1 MSADDLI
8 AHAERCKVK
17 IKDGRLEFPRDFPA
31 YAGGNK
37 YVSNVP
43 GSTMF
48 MPVTEVT
55 RQYINGLFYVLA
67 QEPGRRPLFLDD
79 FNNWLPC
86 GCERWVKSKFLNK
99 QIPIPLTFYGKGR
112 TDYEAML
119 LLQNLALVAQSMGLG
134 GWIHAAFENTILLGG
149 YPDIGPGL
157 GFRFERPK
165 KRLIPRPYPASAPNP
180 VGLDGVLQ
188 SYAPPYYK
196 DTDAAIDAIL
206 AEKYGPSGLYS
217 KAGTAAPSMK
227 PEFEAAF
234 IRESPHVEPGDRR
247 SRACH
252 LPLHLENLQ
261 AVSGT
266 LPRHRFSRHLDAV
279 SPHRPRVLRLA
290 SSGRPTRQPRP
301 RMPTRGTAECASR
314 SQGSGWSSNAALSVE
329 RTQSRRDNA
338 TTGRVTLRVLS
349 RIAAG
354 GVALRRWQR
363 GVGAD
368 TSRVSGRSGLWSRDS
383 HSATPAVAMR
393 ALQRQAADAAPCF
406 VKMCSRAPVFSSMVR
421 ISPVTPVIAGRVLS
435 SPRRVVVFPVGGA
448 VTGGCRP
455 TCAEQ
460 VGASC
465 IDSGPLIRLV
475 PLAQ

>member
-1 MSADDLI
+1 MSTPRGFTAAREYPLWDAIFGRRSRRVAAGSTFRSGSLSFQSKLEPQPLSRLEEAYLIAATGVTGLPYWDNPYETADGKPLMGTPCVEGSGRAAGSPDNAQSTVFFMWNDEGTYMLKRPDDPGPRVNVRTMSADDLI

-17 IKDGRLEFPRDFPA
+17 VKDGRLEFPRDFPA

-67 QEPGRRPLFLDD
+67 QEPGRRPVFLDD

-99 QIPIPLTFYGKGR
+99 EIPIPLGFYAKGR

-149 YPDIGPGL
+149 YPNIGPGL

-165 KRLIPRPYPASAPNP
+165 KRLIPRPYPASTPNP

-188 SYAPPYYK
+188 SYAPPYFK

-234 IRESPHVEPGDRR
+234 IRESPHVEPEIVEVVRAICRYIWKTYRRFPAHCHAIDSAGIWMQCHHIDPEFYDRFFR
-247 SRACH
+247 EAY
-252 LPLHLENLQ
+252 
-261 AVSGT
+261 
-266 LPRHRFSRHLDAV
+266 
-279 SPHRPRVLRLA
+279 SP
-290 SSGRPTRQPRP
+290 T
-301 RMPTRGTAECASR
+301 
-314 SQGSGWSSNAALSVE
+314 
-329 RTQSRRDNA
+329 
-338 TTGRVTLRVLS
+338 
-349 RIAAG
+349 
-354 GVALRRWQR
+354 
-363 GVGAD
+363 
-368 TSRVSGRSGLWSRDS
+368 
-383 HSATPAVAMR
+383 
-393 ALQRQAADAAPCF
+393 QAAH
-406 VKMCSRAPVFSSMVR
+406 
-421 ISPVTPVIAGRVLS
+421 
-435 SPRRVVVFPVGGA
+435 
-448 VTGGCRP
+448 
-455 TCAEQ
+455 AEAWHGQ
-460 VGASC
+460 S
-465 IDSGPLIRLV
+465 
-475 PLAQ
+475 

>member
-67 QEPGRRPLFLDD
+67 QEPGRRPVFLDD

-99 QIPIPLTFYGKGR
+99 EIPIPLGFYAKGR

-149 YPDIGPGL
+149 YPNIGPGL

-165 KRLIPRPYPASAPNP
+165 KRLIPRPYPASTPNP

-188 SYAPPYYK
+188 SYAPPYFK

-206 AEKYGPSGLYS
+206 AEKYGPSGLYT
-217 KAGTAAPSMK
+217 KPGTAAPSMK
-227 PEFEAAF
+227 PEFESGVHPRVAA
-234 IRESPHVEPGDRR
+234 RRAGGRR
-247 SRACH
+247 SRARH
-252 LPLHLENLQ
+252 LPVHLEDLP
-261 AVSGT
+261 AVSCT
-266 LPRHRFSRHLDAV
+266 LPRHRFGRHLDAV
-279 SPHRPRVLRLA
+279 PPHRPRVLRSLLQGGLLA
-290 SSGRPTRQPRP
+290 
-301 RMPTRGTAECASR
+301 
-314 SQGSGWSSNAALSVE
+314 N
-329 RTQSRRDNA
+329 
-338 TTGRVTLRVLS
+338 
-349 RIAAG
+349 
-354 GVALRRWQR
+354 
-363 GVGAD
+363 
-368 TSRVSGRSGLWSRDS
+368 
-383 HSATPAVAMR
+383 
-393 ALQRQAADAAPCF
+393 
-406 VKMCSRAPVFSSMVR
+406 
-421 ISPVTPVIAGRVLS
+421 AGRAR
-435 SPRRVVVFPVGGA
+435 RRVARQGLMLGVSK
-448 VTGGCRP
+448 R
-455 TCAEQ
+455 
-460 VGASC
+460 S
-465 IDSGPLIRLV
+465 
-475 PLAQ
+475 

>member
-1 MSADDLI
+1 MNSPRGFTAAREYPLWDAIFGRRSRRVAAGSAFRSGTLSFQSKLDPQPLSRLEEEGSGRAAGSPDNAQSTVFFMWNDDGTYMLKRPDDPGPQLNVRTMSADDLI

-67 QEPGRRPLFLDD
+67 QEPGRRPVFLDD

-99 QIPIPLTFYGKGR
+99 EIPIPLTFYAKGR
-112 TDYEAML
+112 TEYEAML

-149 YPDIGPGL
+149 YPNIGPGL

-234 IRESPHVEPGDRR
+234 IRESPHVEPEIVEVVRAICRYIWKTYKRFPAHCHAIDSAGIWMQCHHIDPAFYDRFFR
-247 SRACH
+247 EAY
-252 LPLHLENLQ
+252 
-261 AVSGT
+261 
-266 LPRHRFSRHLDAV
+266 
-279 SPHRPRVLRLA
+279 SP
-290 SSGRPTRQPRP
+290 T
-301 RMPTRGTAECASR
+301 
-314 SQGSGWSSNAALSVE
+314 
-329 RTQSRRDNA
+329 
-338 TTGRVTLRVLS
+338 
-349 RIAAG
+349 
-354 GVALRRWQR
+354 
-363 GVGAD
+363 
-368 TSRVSGRSGLWSRDS
+368 
-383 HSATPAVAMR
+383 
-393 ALQRQAADAAPCF
+393 QAAHAA
-406 VKMCSRAPVFSSMVR
+406 AWH
-421 ISPVTPVIAGRVLS
+421 G
-435 SPRRVVVFPVGGA
+435 
-448 VTGGCRP
+448 
-455 TCAEQ
+455 
-460 VGASC
+460 
-465 IDSGPLIRLV
+465 
-475 PLAQ
+475 

>member
-1 MSADDLI
+1 MNSPRGFTAAREYPLWDAIFGRRSRRVAAGSAFRSGTLSFQSKLDPQPLSRLEEAYLIAATGVTGLPYWDNPYETAGGKPLLGTPCVEGSGRAAGSPDNAQSTVFFMWNDEGTYMLKRPDDPGPQLNVRTMSADDLI

-67 QEPGRRPLFLDD
+67 QEPGRRPVFLDD

-99 QIPIPLTFYGKGR
+99 EIPIPLGFYAKGR

-149 YPDIGPGL
+149 YPNIGPGL

-165 KRLIPRPYPASAPNP
+165 KRLIPRPYPASTPNP

-234 IRESPHVEPGDRR
+234 IRESPHVEPEIVEVVRAICRYIWKTYKRFPAHCHAIDSAGIWMQCHHIDPAFYDRFFR
-247 SRACH
+247 EAY
-252 LPLHLENLQ
+252 
-261 AVSGT
+261 
-266 LPRHRFSRHLDAV
+266 
-279 SPHRPRVLRLA
+279 SP
-290 SSGRPTRQPRP
+290 T
-301 RMPTRGTAECASR
+301 
-314 SQGSGWSSNAALSVE
+314 
-329 RTQSRRDNA
+329 
-338 TTGRVTLRVLS
+338 
-349 RIAAG
+349 
-354 GVALRRWQR
+354 
-363 GVGAD
+363 
-368 TSRVSGRSGLWSRDS
+368 
-383 HSATPAVAMR
+383 
-393 ALQRQAADAAPCF
+393 QAAHADAWH
-406 VKMCSRAPVFSSMVR
+406 
-421 ISPVTPVIAGRVLS
+421 G
-435 SPRRVVVFPVGGA
+435 
-448 VTGGCRP
+448 
-455 TCAEQ
+455 
-460 VGASC
+460 
-465 IDSGPLIRLV
+465 
-475 PLAQ
+475 

>member
-1 MSADDLI
+1 MNSPRGFAAAREYPLWDAIFGRRSRRVAAGSAFRSGTLSFQSKLDPQPLSRLEEAYLIAATGVTGLPYWDNPYETADGKPLLGTPCVEGSGRAAGSPDNAQSTVFFMWNDEGTYMLKRPDDPGPQLNVRTMSADDLI

-67 QEPGRRPLFLDD
+67 QEPGRRPVFLDD

-99 QIPIPLTFYGKGR
+99 EIPIPLTFYAKGR
-112 TDYEAML
+112 TEYEAML

-149 YPDIGPGL
+149 YPNIGPGL

-206 AEKYGPSGLYS
+206 TEKYGPSGLYS

-234 IRESPHVEPGDRR
+234 IRESPHVEPEIVEVVRAICRYIWKTYKRFPAHCHAIDSAGIWMQCHHIDPEFYDRFFR
-247 SRACH
+247 EAY
-252 LPLHLENLQ
+252 
-261 AVSGT
+261 
-266 LPRHRFSRHLDAV
+266 
-279 SPHRPRVLRLA
+279 SP
-290 SSGRPTRQPRP
+290 T
-301 RMPTRGTAECASR
+301 
-314 SQGSGWSSNAALSVE
+314 
-329 RTQSRRDNA
+329 
-338 TTGRVTLRVLS
+338 
-349 RIAAG
+349 
-354 GVALRRWQR
+354 
-363 GVGAD
+363 
-368 TSRVSGRSGLWSRDS
+368 
-383 HSATPAVAMR
+383 
-393 ALQRQAADAAPCF
+393 QAAHAA
-406 VKMCSRAPVFSSMVR
+406 AWH
-421 ISPVTPVIAGRVLS
+421 G
-435 SPRRVVVFPVGGA
+435 
-448 VTGGCRP
+448 
-455 TCAEQ
+455 
-460 VGASC
+460 
-465 IDSGPLIRLV
+465 
-475 PLAQ
+475 

>member
-1 MSADDLI
+1 MNSPRGFTAAREYPLWDAIFGRRSRRVAAGSAFRSGTLSFQSKLDPQPLSRLEEAYLIAATGVTGLPYWDNPYETAGGKPLLGTPCVEGSGRAAGSPDNAQSTVFFMWNDEGTYMLKRPDDPGPQLNVRTMSADDLI

-67 QEPGRRPLFLDD
+67 QEPGRRPVFLDD

-99 QIPIPLTFYGKGR
+99 EIPIPLTFYAKGR
-112 TDYEAML
+112 TEYEAML

-149 YPDIGPGL
+149 YPNIGPGL
-157 GFRFERPK
+157 GFRFERPR

-227 PEFEAAF
+227 PEFESAF
-234 IRESPHVEPGDRR
+234 IRESPHVEPEIVEVVRAICRYIWKTYKRFPAHCHAIDSAGIWMQCHHIDPEFYDRFFR
-247 SRACH
+247 EAY
-252 LPLHLENLQ
+252 
-261 AVSGT
+261 
-266 LPRHRFSRHLDAV
+266 
-279 SPHRPRVLRLA
+279 SP
-290 SSGRPTRQPRP
+290 T
-301 RMPTRGTAECASR
+301 
-314 SQGSGWSSNAALSVE
+314 
-329 RTQSRRDNA
+329 
-338 TTGRVTLRVLS
+338 
-349 RIAAG
+349 
-354 GVALRRWQR
+354 
-363 GVGAD
+363 
-368 TSRVSGRSGLWSRDS
+368 
-383 HSATPAVAMR
+383 
-393 ALQRQAADAAPCF
+393 QAAHAA
-406 VKMCSRAPVFSSMVR
+406 AWH
-421 ISPVTPVIAGRVLS
+421 G
-435 SPRRVVVFPVGGA
+435 
-448 VTGGCRP
+448 
-455 TCAEQ
+455 
-460 VGASC
+460 
-465 IDSGPLIRLV
+465 
-475 PLAQ
+475 

>member
-1 MSADDLI
+1 MNSPRGFTAAREYPLWDAIFGRRSRRVAAGSAFRSGTLSFQSKLDPQPLSRLEEAYLIAATGVTGLPYWDNPYETAGGKPLLGTPCVEGSGRAAGSPDNAQSTVFFMWNDEGTYMLKRPDDPGPQLNVRTMPADDLI

-67 QEPGRRPLFLDD
+67 QEPGRRPVFLDD

-99 QIPIPLTFYGKGR
+99 EIPIPLTFYAKGR
-112 TDYEAML
+112 TEYEAML

-149 YPDIGPGL
+149 YPNIGPGL

-234 IRESPHVEPGDRR
+234 IRESPHVEPEIVEVVRAICRYIWKTYKRFPAHCHAIDSAGIWMQCHHIDPEFYDRFFR
-247 SRACH
+247 EAY
-252 LPLHLENLQ
+252 
-261 AVSGT
+261 
-266 LPRHRFSRHLDAV
+266 
-279 SPHRPRVLRLA
+279 SP
-290 SSGRPTRQPRP
+290 T
-301 RMPTRGTAECASR
+301 
-314 SQGSGWSSNAALSVE
+314 
-329 RTQSRRDNA
+329 
-338 TTGRVTLRVLS
+338 
-349 RIAAG
+349 
-354 GVALRRWQR
+354 
-363 GVGAD
+363 
-368 TSRVSGRSGLWSRDS
+368 
-383 HSATPAVAMR
+383 
-393 ALQRQAADAAPCF
+393 QAAHAA
-406 VKMCSRAPVFSSMVR
+406 AWH
-421 ISPVTPVIAGRVLS
+421 G
-435 SPRRVVVFPVGGA
+435 
-448 VTGGCRP
+448 
-455 TCAEQ
+455 
-460 VGASC
+460 
-465 IDSGPLIRLV
+465 
-475 PLAQ
+475 

>member
-1 MSADDLI
+1 MWDAIFGRRSRRVAAGSAFRSGTLSFQSKLDPQPLSRLEEAYLIAATGVTGLPYWDNPYETAGGKPLLGTPCVEGSGRAAGSPDNAQSTVFFMWNDDGTYMLKRPDDPGPQLNVRTMSADDLI

-67 QEPGRRPLFLDD
+67 QEPGRRPVFLDD

-99 QIPIPLTFYGKGR
+99 EIPIPLTFYAKGR
-112 TDYEAML
+112 TEYEAML

-149 YPDIGPGL
+149 YPNIGPGL

-234 IRESPHVEPGDRR
+234 IRESPHVEPEIVEVVRAICRYIWKTYKRFPAHCHAIDSAGIWMQCHHIDPEFYDRFFR
-247 SRACH
+247 EAY
-252 LPLHLENLQ
+252 
-261 AVSGT
+261 
-266 LPRHRFSRHLDAV
+266 
-279 SPHRPRVLRLA
+279 SP
-290 SSGRPTRQPRP
+290 T
-301 RMPTRGTAECASR
+301 
-314 SQGSGWSSNAALSVE
+314 
-329 RTQSRRDNA
+329 
-338 TTGRVTLRVLS
+338 
-349 RIAAG
+349 
-354 GVALRRWQR
+354 
-363 GVGAD
+363 
-368 TSRVSGRSGLWSRDS
+368 
-383 HSATPAVAMR
+383 
-393 ALQRQAADAAPCF
+393 QAAHAA
-406 VKMCSRAPVFSSMVR
+406 AWH
-421 ISPVTPVIAGRVLS
+421 G
-435 SPRRVVVFPVGGA
+435 
-448 VTGGCRP
+448 
-455 TCAEQ
+455 
-460 VGASC
+460 
-465 IDSGPLIRLV
+465 
-475 PLAQ
+475 

>member
-1 MSADDLI
+1 VAAGSAFRSGTLSFESKLDPQPLSRLEEAYLIAATGVTGLPYWDNPYETAGGKPLLGTPCVEGSGRAAGSPDNAQSTVFFMWNDEGTYMLKRPDDPGPQLNVRTMPADDLI

-67 QEPGRRPLFLDD
+67 QEPGRRPVFLDD

-99 QIPIPLTFYGKGR
+99 EIPIPLGFYAKGR

-149 YPDIGPGL
+149 YPNIGPGL

-165 KRLIPRPYPASAPNP
+165 KRLIPRPYPASTPNP

-234 IRESPHVEPGDRR
+234 IRESPHVEPEIVEVVRAICRYIWKTYKRFPAHCHAIDSAGIWMQCHHIDPAFYDRFFR
-247 SRACH
+247 EAY
-252 LPLHLENLQ
+252 
-261 AVSGT
+261 
-266 LPRHRFSRHLDAV
+266 
-279 SPHRPRVLRLA
+279 SP
-290 SSGRPTRQPRP
+290 T
-301 RMPTRGTAECASR
+301 
-314 SQGSGWSSNAALSVE
+314 
-329 RTQSRRDNA
+329 
-338 TTGRVTLRVLS
+338 
-349 RIAAG
+349 
-354 GVALRRWQR
+354 
-363 GVGAD
+363 
-368 TSRVSGRSGLWSRDS
+368 
-383 HSATPAVAMR
+383 
-393 ALQRQAADAAPCF
+393 QAAHAA
-406 VKMCSRAPVFSSMVR
+406 AWH
-421 ISPVTPVIAGRVLS
+421 G
-435 SPRRVVVFPVGGA
+435 
-448 VTGGCRP
+448 
-455 TCAEQ
+455 
-460 VGASC
+460 
-465 IDSGPLIRLV
+465 
-475 PLAQ
+475 

>member
-1 MSADDLI
+1 MNSPRGFTAAREYPLWDAIFGRRSRRVAAGSAFRSGTLSFQSKLDPQSLSRLEEAYLIAATGVTGLPYWDNPYETAAGKPLLGTPCVEGSGRAAGSPDNAQSTVFFMWNDEGTYMLKRPDDPGPQLNVRTMSADDLI

-67 QEPGRRPLFLDD
+67 QEPGRRPVFLDD

-99 QIPIPLTFYGKGR
+99 EIPIPLTFYAKGR
-112 TDYEAML
+112 TEYEAML

-149 YPDIGPGL
+149 YPNIGPGL

-227 PEFEAAF
+227 PEFESAF
-234 IRESPHVEPGDRR
+234 IRESPHVEPEIVEVVRAICRYIWKTYRRFPAHCHAIDSAGIWMQCHHIDPAFYDRFFR
-247 SRACH
+247 EAY
-252 LPLHLENLQ
+252 
-261 AVSGT
+261 
-266 LPRHRFSRHLDAV
+266 
-279 SPHRPRVLRLA
+279 SP
-290 SSGRPTRQPRP
+290 T
-301 RMPTRGTAECASR
+301 
-314 SQGSGWSSNAALSVE
+314 
-329 RTQSRRDNA
+329 
-338 TTGRVTLRVLS
+338 
-349 RIAAG
+349 
-354 GVALRRWQR
+354 
-363 GVGAD
+363 
-368 TSRVSGRSGLWSRDS
+368 
-383 HSATPAVAMR
+383 
-393 ALQRQAADAAPCF
+393 QAAHAA
-406 VKMCSRAPVFSSMVR
+406 AWH
-421 ISPVTPVIAGRVLS
+421 G
-435 SPRRVVVFPVGGA
+435 
-448 VTGGCRP
+448 
-455 TCAEQ
+455 
-460 VGASC
+460 
-465 IDSGPLIRLV
+465 
-475 PLAQ
+475 

>member
-1 MSADDLI
+1 MNSPRGFAAAREYPLWDAIFGRRSRRVAAGSAFRSGSLSFQSKLDPQPLSRLEEAYLIAATGVTGLPYWDNPYETADGKPLLGTPCVEGSGRAAGSPDNAQSTVFFMWNDEGTYLLKRPDDPGPAMNVRTMSPDDLI

-17 IKDGRLEFPRDFPA
+17 VKDGRLEFRRDFPA

-67 QEPGRRPLFLDD
+67 QEPGRRPVFLDD

-99 QIPIPLTFYGKGR
+99 QIPIPLGFYAKGR
-112 TDYEAML
+112 TEYEAML

-165 KRLIPRPYPASAPNP
+165 KRLIPRPYPASTPNP

-188 SYAPPYYK
+188 SYAPPYFK

-217 KAGTAAPSMK
+217 TPGTAAPSMK
-227 PEFEAAF
+227 PEAEAAF
-234 IRESPHVEPGDRR
+234 IRESPHVEPEIVEVVRAICRYIWKTYRR
-247 SRACH
+247 FPAHCH
-252 LPLHLENLQ
+252 AIDSAGIWMQCHHIDPEFYE
-261 AVSGT
+261 
-266 LPRHRFSRHLDAV
+266 RFFREAY
-279 SPHRPRVLRLA
+279 SP
-290 SSGRPTRQPRP
+290 T
-301 RMPTRGTAECASR
+301 
-314 SQGSGWSSNAALSVE
+314 
-329 RTQSRRDNA
+329 
-338 TTGRVTLRVLS
+338 
-349 RIAAG
+349 
-354 GVALRRWQR
+354 
-363 GVGAD
+363 
-368 TSRVSGRSGLWSRDS
+368 
-383 HSATPAVAMR
+383 
-393 ALQRQAADAAPCF
+393 QAAHAKAWH
-406 VKMCSRAPVFSSMVR
+406 
-421 ISPVTPVIAGRVLS
+421 GQ
-435 SPRRVVVFPVGGA
+435 G
-448 VTGGCRP
+448 
-455 TCAEQ
+455 
-460 VGASC
+460 
-465 IDSGPLIRLV
+465 
-475 PLAQ
+475 